1 MRSRWALFLLSFA
14 ALAQICHCAES
25 EVLDEYEQP
34 RITPGMVRLASS
46 HGMKHGGYY
55 DKYFTVYEVSTNVFA
70 ATPDWTPASL
80 KPIPLPV
87 HEAYAIY
94 MKWREKNA
102 PVQPHYTY
110 DERIE
115 LSSEPLP
122 GESYLHGRHRW
133 YYTLTFNMN
142 DRIIILL
149 DGTIVESRV
158 IDLRTE
164 GEKAEYEERLRR
176 R

>member
-1 MRSRWALFLLSFA
+1 MRSRWALCLLSFA
-14 ALAQICHCAES
+14 ALAQTCRCAES
-25 EVLDEYEQP
+25 EVLDEYGHP
-34 RITPGMVRLASS
+34 RLTPGMVRLASS

-94 MKWREKNA
+94 MKCREKNA
-102 PVQPHYTY
+102 PAQPHYTY

-149 DGTIVESRV
+149 DGTIVEPRV